1 MNRIRVTSAAAL
13 LAVMAACTAP
23 APGAAPGD
31 IHDPYEEAN
40 RKRHAFNKG
49 LDKAVVGP
57 VGRGYSNAVPDGA
70 EKMVSN
76 FADTVSQPRNVV
88 NQLLQG
94 RVLDAGRSTLRFAMN
109 ATMGFGGLGDP
120 ATAAGLPS
128 QDTNFGETLAVW
140 GFREGAYLEL
150 PVLGPSTERDAAGK
164 VVDLFLNPLR
174 YILPSPESVVPTVA
188 KAADGLGKRGQF
200 DSTISGV
207 LYNSAD
213 SYAQLRAVYLQN
225 SRFDLG
231 NEVDSQELDL
241 ELDTEGF

>member
-1 MNRIRVTSAAAL
+1 
-13 LAVMAACTAP
+13 
-23 APGAAPGD
+23 
-31 IHDPYEEAN
+31 
-40 RKRHAFNKG
+40 
-49 LDKAVVGP
+49 
-57 VGRGYSNAVPDGA
+57 
-70 EKMVSN
+70 
-76 FADTVSQPRNVV
+76 
-88 NQLLQG
+88 
-94 RVLDAGRSTLRFAMN
+94 MN
-109 ATMGFGGLGDP
+109 ATMGFAGLGDP

-128 QDTNFGETLAVW
+128 QDTSFGETLAVW

-200 DSTISGV
+200 DSSISGV
-207 LYNSAD
+207 LYESAD